1 MAVALSCKGA
11 AQNRRETMFARTE
24 RLLLRPSWPED
35 AQELHQAI
43 ADEGIVRNLA
53 RAPWPYTADD
63 AARFT
68 TQAHDARHPAFLL
81 MLRTKGA
88 PRLIGACGIGD
99 LDGEAEL
106 GYWIAR
112 PYWGLGFATEACR
125 AVIHIAKTIGHDK
138 LIASHFTDNPAS
150 GNVLRK
156 LGFQKTGKITQRHSK
171 GRGEAAACVMYERAL
186 DGPSSEPRAMLRPSA
201 FNMREQMER
210 LQAA

>member
-11 AQNRRETMFARTE
+11 AQNRRDTMFARTE

-35 AQELHQAI
+35 AQELHEAI

-63 AARFT
+63 AVHFT
-68 TQAHDARHPAFLL
+68 AQEYDPRHPAFLL
-81 MLRTKGA
+81 MLRTRGA

-112 PYWGLGFATEACR
+112 PYWGLGFATEASR
-125 AVIHIAKTIGHDK
+125 AVIQIAKTIGHKK

-156 LGFQKTGKITQRHSK
+156 LGFQNTGKITQRQSK
-171 GRGEAAACVMYERAL
+171 GRGEGAACAMYERAL
-186 DGPSSEPRAMLRPSA
+186 NSASSEPHALLGPPA
-201 FNMREQMER
+201 FSMRGQMER
-210 LQAA
+210 LQAG

>member
-1 MAVALSCKGA
+1 
-11 AQNRRETMFARTE
+11 MFARTE

-35 AQELHQAI
+35 AHELHEAI

-53 RAPWPYTADD
+53 SAPWPYTADD
-63 AARFT
+63 AVHFT
-68 TQAHDARHPAFLL
+68 TQQHEALYPAFLL

-112 PYWGLGFATEACR
+112 PYWGLGFATEASR
-125 AVIHIAKTIGHDK
+125 AVIHIAKTVGHNK

-156 LGFQKTGKITQRHSK
+156 LGFQSTGKITQRQSK
-171 GRGEAAACVMYERAL
+171 GRRDAAACAMYERSLNSA
-186 DGPSSEPRAMLRPSA
+186 SSEPHAMLRPPA
-201 FNMREQMER
+201 FSMREQMER

>member
-24 RLLLRPSWPED
+24 RLLLRPNWPED

-43 ADEGIVRNLA
+43 ADEGIVRNLT

-63 AARFT
+63 AVHFAA
-68 TQAHDARHPAFLL
+68 QAHDERHPTFLL

-88 PRLIGACGIGD
+88 PRLIGGCGIGD

-112 PYWGLGFATEACR
+112 PYWGLGFATEASR
-125 AVIHIAKTIGHDK
+125 AVIHIAKTIGYKK

-156 LGFQKTGKITQRHSK
+156 LGFQSTGKIDQRHSN
-171 GRGEAAACVMYERAL
+171 GRGEAAACTMYERTL
-186 DGPSSEPRAMLRPSA
+186 DEASSEPRAILRPPA
-201 FNMREQMER
+201 FSMRAQMER

>member
-43 ADEGIVRNLA
+43 ADEGIVRNLT

-63 AARFT
+63 AVHFAA
-68 TQAHDARHPAFLL
+68 QAHDERHPTFLL

-88 PRLIGACGIGD
+88 PRLIGGCGIGD

-112 PYWGLGFATEACR
+112 PYWGLGFATEASR
-125 AVIHIAKTIGHDK
+125 AVIHIAKTIGYKK

-156 LGFQKTGKITQRHSK
+156 LGFQSTGKIDQRHSN
-171 GRGEAAACVMYERAL
+171 GRGEAAACTMYERTL
-186 DGPSSEPRAMLRPSA
+186 DEASSEPRAILRPPA
-201 FNMREQMER
+201 FSMRAQMER

>member
-1 MAVALSCKGA
+1 
-11 AQNRRETMFARTE
+11 MFARTE

-35 AQELHQAI
+35 AKELHEAI

-63 AARFT
+63 AVHFT
-68 TQAHDARHPAFLL
+68 VQAHDERHPAFLL
-81 MLRTKGA
+81 MLRTRGA
-88 PRLIGACGIGD
+88 PRLIGGCGIGD

-112 PYWGLGFATEACR
+112 PYWGLGFATEASR
-125 AVIHIAKTIGHDK
+125 AVIQIAKTIWHNK
-138 LIASHFTDNPAS
+138 LIASHFNDNPAS

-156 LGFQKTGKITQRHSK
+156 LGFQSTGKIAQRQSK
-171 GRGEAAACVMYERAL
+171 GRGEAAACAMYERAL
-186 DGPSSEPRAMLRPSA
+186 DEAGSEPRAMLRPPA
-201 FNMREQMER
+201 FSMREQVER